1 MKKRIII
8 VLFIAW
14 FLLSAVPLL
23 AQEKDDPCGCGEEN
37 PAREEEGVVDESLAT
52 WVRESKIVYET
63 EEGNLYWWLEG
74 YNEKAKGFAARGDE
88 AGLKDYIRE
97 IAGNY
102 RFGNES
108 DEEGFIDWALETR
121 PWQNR

>member
-1 MKKRIII
+1 MKKRI
-8 VLFIAW
+8 VFGLFMAGFLFIYT
-14 FLLSAVPLL
+14 AVF
-23 AQEKDDPCGCGEEN
+23 AQESGDPCGCGKAN
-37 PAREEEGVVDESLAT
+37 PEQEEEGVVDESLAT
-52 WVRESKIVYET
+52 WVRESEIVYET
-63 EEGNLYWWLEG
+63 EKGNLYWWLEG

-108 DEEGFIDWALETR
+108 DEEGFIDWVLETR